1 MTYQITVSPDFSP
14 QHIFGWYVF
23 NTWLQKAFQTRIHLE
38 LFSDF
43 ESQRQAILN
52 DQIDLIFANPYDASM
67 LVRDK
72 GFTAIARVQG
82 LRDEAIIAVNAES
95 EAKKV
100 EDLQPGLRV
109 VATEDPDINMMGL
122 IMLEPANLTAENI
135 IMQQVD
141 TYAIVA
147 KKICWGEAE
156 AGFFLKEAFHGLT
169 SLTQRNLRILIESK
183 IDVIHH
189 SFLVGPRLKD
199 KSLDI
204 QQMLIAMT
212 DTKKGRGV
220 LDSLGFSAWEEV
232 SEEDTEFMIDL
243 MDTLG

>member
-23 NTWLQKAFQTRIHLE
+23 NTWLQKELQTGIHLE
-38 LFSDF
+38 LYADF

-52 DQIDLIFANPYDASM
+52 NQVDLIFANPYDASM
-67 LVRDK
+67 LVREK
-72 GFTAIARVQG
+72 GFTAIARAQDR
-82 LRDEAIIAVNAES
+82 RDETIIAVSAASMAE
-95 EAKKV
+95 KV
-100 EDLQPGLRV
+100 EDLQPGIRV
-109 VATEDPDINMMGL
+109 VSTEDPDINMIGL

-147 KKICWGEAE
+147 KRLLRGDAD
-156 AGFFLKEAFHGLT
+156 AGFFLKDAYNDLT
-169 SLTQRNLRILIESK
+169 RLTQKNLRVLIESK
-183 IDVIHH
+183 IDVVHH

-199 KSLDI
+199 IRLDI
-204 QQMLIAMT
+204 QQMLVAMR
-212 DTKKGRGV
+212 DTEKGRSV
-220 LDSLGFSAWEEV
+220 LESLGFSAWEEV